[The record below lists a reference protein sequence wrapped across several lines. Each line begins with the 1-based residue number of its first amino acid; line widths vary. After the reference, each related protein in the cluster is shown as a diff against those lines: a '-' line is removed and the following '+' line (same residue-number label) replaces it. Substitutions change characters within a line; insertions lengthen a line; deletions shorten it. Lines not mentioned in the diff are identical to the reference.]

1 MIRCAAIILSLL
13 GFVAAGCGIHRDR
26 ARLQE
31 EQPLIQEPLRI
42 LVVGDPD
49 LAAAIDRLQA
59 EWRGQAGYEL
69 EVEES
74 SREGLAERIS
84 AQPIPHAVLLP
95 YGLFPQV
102 AESIPLA
109 EIPGSIL
116 EDGRGLWTGIFG
128 TLRVR
133 VLRWGEKPVAVPFG
147 NPVFVL
153 YVRPDKLEEAGV
165 KIPTTWEEYK
175 RVAEKL
181 AKLPADKSSPP
192 FASRLSDR
200 GSPGKQGTGSESQ
213 SSESTEGSSLR
224 GEEKADGEKLG
235 HGLSE
240 TGVSPAGRRWFGAL
254 EPLGPGWRG
263 LVLLARAAAYVSHRD
278 NYSTFFSIDTM
289 EALIDR
295 EPFVRALEELVA
307 VARLGPPEILDYGPD
322 NVREAFWRGECGMA
336 MTWPTA
342 AHRADWP
349 ENYPPVTFA
358 GVPGSWEVFDLRKGV
373 WEKRR
378 REESPQVPLLGLDGR
393 VGVVPAS
400 SGRVNDAFQFLFWA
414 SSEQAGEIAAR
425 LPVCTLYRTDQMTTP
440 NIWVEAPVPSGAA
453 IEYVLLIRQILEK
466 PVGLLALPVPGRE
479 EYLAALDDAVAAAV
493 RGDLSPHEAL
503 HQAAVK
509 WEEITERLGR
519 QRQLAAFRRSLGL
532 R

>member
-13 GFVAAGCGIHRDR
+13 AFVAAGCGSHRDR

-42 LVVGDPD
+42 LVVGAPEV
-49 LAAAIDRLQA
+49 AAAIGRLRA

-69 EVEES
+69 EIEES
-74 SREGLAERIS
+74 GAEGLAERIS

-147 NPVFVL
+147 SPVFVL

-165 KIPTTWEEYK
+165 KIPTTWEEYR
-175 RVAEKL
+175 RVGEKL
-181 AKLPADKSSPP
+181 AKLPAEEGSPP
-192 FASRLSDR
+192 LSGRPFHR
-200 GSPGKQGTGSESQ
+200 GSPEKQGTGSA
-213 SSESTEGSSLR
+213 SESGEANSLT
-224 GEEKADGEKLG
+224 GAEKADGEKSG
-235 HGLSE
+235 DVFSE
-240 TGVSPAGRRWFGAL
+240 NGVSPAGRRWFGAL

-263 LVLLARAAAYVSHRD
+263 LVLLARAAAYVTHRD

-322 NVREAFWRGECGMA
+322 KVREAFWRGECGMA

-342 AHRADWP
+342 AHRGDWP
-349 ENYPPVTFA
+349 ENSPPVSFA
-358 GVPGSWEVFDLRKGV
+358 EIPGSWEVFDLRKGV
-373 WEKRR
+373 WQKRR
-378 REESPQVPLLGLDGR
+378 REESPQVPLLGVDGR

-400 SGRVNDAFQFLFWA
+400 SARVNDAFQFLFWA

-425 LPVCTLYRTDQMTTP
+425 SPACTLYRSDQMTTP
-440 NIWVEAPVPSGAA
+440 SIWVEGAMPSGAA

-466 PVGLLALPVPGRE
+466 PVGLVALPLPGRE

-532 R
+532 H